1 MGIYNLAWFVV
12 VLPLLGALASFLA
25 ETQRR
30 AAQICVAFSGLGFLL
45 ALIVLGVRLS
55 HPQASFDGQITFF
68 AMNPPEGTVFATR
81 FEPFLGVH
89 VNSLSAS
96 FGAAVAFVVLAVQ
109 AYSLTWFRGESSYR
123 RFFWSSSLLA
133 FAALGFVFSPNAFDS
148 LVMWTAGS
156 VAMYLTAL
164 HWVDRPDAA
173 APARRAL
180 VILKIGDVALL
191 LGVIFAFLKFGTYA
205 SLLPAPAGQD
215 INDPFS
221 FTTIGQATTAVLHGV
236 VGGAGPR
243 TLAVLASLFIFA
255 AVVRAAQGPF
265 QVWLTELAAAPVP
278 VLALGASLGGMAG
291 GYLLA
296 RLYPIL
302 INVPHAPTALALTGA
317 AAALFAAVV
326 SLAQRDILRIGAL
339 VAVTQLGLVFA
350 ALGTGGYSQGM
361 FVLFTSLFFDALF
374 VLGAGNVIRVYRTRN
389 LHETGGAW
397 ARMRISSIALGAW
410 AAGVGGLSLNVYYT
424 LSAAFANTNP
434 SGGHLAGAS
443 RALLVALILAVALI
457 VVVSAFRLV
466 LTVCSGEVVRRRG
479 FQHERVREVDR
490 SLRRWTALALVAA
503 AASVV
508 VGLPGIQPVHSGKLS
523 IPGLTF
529 SHFVFFGASRPSLP
543 VDGLALLLSLALL
556 ALGIAAAVLMYSP
569 SRRAATAAST
579 SRFAPAV
586 HLVARVF
593 LLERGAHRAGRP
605 VVRAGELVASFDQR
619 VVDSVTE
626 SLAEAP
632 VVATVAVTRLRPQ
645 RPSLYLA
652 GGLVVV
658 GILALLSV
666 LAATGHFWVHT
677 T

>member
-12 VLPLLGALASFLA
+12 ALPLLGAGASFLA

-45 ALIVLGVRLS
+45 ALIVLGVRLT
-55 HPQASFDGQITFF
+55 HTQASFDGQMTF
-68 AMNPPEGTVFATR
+68 FATR

-89 VNSLSAS
+89 VDSLSAA
-96 FGAAVAFVVLAVQ
+96 FGAAVSFIVLAVQ

-123 RFFWSSSLLA
+123 RFFWSSSLFA

-156 VAMYLTAL
+156 VALYVTAL

-180 VILKIGDVALL
+180 VVLTIGDVALF

-205 SLLPAPAGQD
+205 SLLPAPTGQD

-265 QVWLTELAAAPVP
+265 QVWLTELAASPVP
-278 VLALGASLGGMAG
+278 VLALGASLGGMCG

-302 INVPHAPTALALTGA
+302 INVPHAPTALALAGG

-339 VAVTQLGLVFA
+339 VAVVQLGLTFV
-350 ALGTGGYSQGM
+350 ALGAGGYSQGL
-361 FVLFTSLFFDALF
+361 FVLFTSLFLDTLF
-374 VLGAGNVIRVYRTRN
+374 VLAAGNVIRVYRTRN
-389 LHETGGAW
+389 IHETGGAW
-397 ARMRISSIALGAW
+397 SRMRVSSIALGVW

-424 LSAAFANTNP
+424 LSAIFANTNP

-443 RALLVALILAVALI
+443 EAVVAVLTLAVSLI

-466 LTVCSGEVVRRRG
+466 LSVCSGEVVRRRG

-490 SLRRWTALALVAA
+490 PLRRWTALALVAC

-508 VGLPGIQPVHSGKLS
+508 VGLPGIQPVHSGTLS

-529 SHFVFFGASRPSLP
+529 SHFVFFGARRPSLP

-556 ALGIAAAVLMYSP
+556 ALGIAAAALMYGP
-569 SRRAATAAST
+569 SRRAATAAAT
-579 SRFAPAV
+579 GRFEPAV
-586 HLVARVF
+586 HVVARVF
-593 LLERGAHRAGRP
+593 LLERAAHRAGRP
-605 VVRAGELVASFDQR
+605 VMQAGTLATVFDQR

-632 VVATVAVTRLRPQ
+632 VLAAASVARLRPQ
-645 RPSLYLA
+645 RPSLVLA
-652 GGLVVV
+652 GGLV
-658 GILALLSV
+658 G
-666 LAATGHFWVHT
+666 GG
-677 T
+677 